1 MLCKGQGDGAGVGG
15 AHMEASLF
23 LQQLGVHQVHVRPMG
38 SFLQE
43 ANNDSGAQAG
53 PRILQGRSWDR
64 EMPL

>member
-1 MLCKGQGDGAGVGG
+1 MGG

-43 ANNDSGAQAG
+43 ADNDSGAQAG